1 MHSEFEHWLTKQKY
15 AQFRPYF
22 RSPSYWM
29 IYDVK
34 VNHWMIIHE
43 LKSQIID
50 YNWEE
55 IISNEWRV

>member
-1 MHSEFEHWLTKQKY
+1 MHPKFEHWLTKQKY

-34 VNHWMIIHE
+34 VKEYEPNE
-43 LKSQIID
+43 IID

-55 IISNEWRV
+55 MISNEWRF

>member
-1 MHSEFEHWLTKQKY
+1 MNKEFEHWLTKQKY

-34 VNHWMIIHE
+34 VKAYEPNE
-43 LKSQIID
+43 IID

-55 IISNEWRV
+55 MISNEWRF

>member
-1 MHSEFEHWLTKQKY
+1 MHPEFIKWLPKQKY

-22 RSPSYWM
+22 NSPSYWM

-34 VNHWMIIHE
+34 AKIYE
-43 LKSQIID
+43 TRQIID

-55 IISNEWRV
+55 IISNEWTP

>member
-1 MHSEFEHWLTKQKY
+1 MHPKFEHWLTKQKY

-34 VNHWMIIHE
+34 AKEYEPN
-43 LKSQIID
+43 QIID

>member
-1 MHSEFEHWLTKQKY
+1 MHPKFEHWLTKQKY

-34 VNHWMIIHE
+34 AKEYEPNE
-43 LKSQIID
+43 IID

-55 IISNEWRV
+55 MISNEWRF